1 MIKKRFKVTLTLL
14 FHVSLFLGCSAFGFS
29 VCWMKTRGITTGR
42 HAHKRQN
49 THKSSCTLYTYSYT
63 HYKFTHPAAHPQL
76 PTYLFFFFA
85 LSHTL
90 TWLLKKKTLLKELC
104 RMSMLMC
111 WQWILLQ
118 RRAVLLNPNCP
129 GTERIPSQALTAV
142 MLQRCYFNNFLS
154 HPYAHPL
161 CTLASSFPL
170 LSHFL
175 KLYSLSTPL
184 SCLISF
190 LNQAFLLRT
199 LHRFSLS
206 LFSLC
211 SLCSIYLFVIYEFR

>member
-1 MIKKRFKVTLTLL
+1 MLIKGRIHIKV
-14 FHVSLFLGCSAFGFS
+14 
-29 VCWMKTRGITTGR
+29 
-42 HAHKRQN
+42 HAHC
-49 THKSSCTLYTYSYT
+49 THTPTRIINSLT
-63 HYKFTHPAAHPQL
+63 QL
-76 PTYLFFFFA
+76 PTHSCPRIFFFFL
-85 LSHTL
+85 LSRI
-90 TWLLKKKTLLKELC
+90 LLLDYFKKKTLLKELC

-199 LHRFSLS
+199 LHQFSLS